1 MMKSSMRGL
10 WAGCAVGAALLASP
24 VAVHAVDG
32 VALIDQ
38 AKALAGNVTPGD
50 AAGFPVTI
58 SRPGSYRL
66 SSNLTVPAGVNAV
79 HITASGV
86 TLDLNGFTIVG
97 PKVFPGALGIIG
109 DNQTDVRI
117 GNGSVVGFT
126 IAMQFKGAAERITL
140 QDLTLD
146 STTMSGTTPVGGLGA
161 IVGETKQARA
171 ILRGI
176 TSNGQI
182 QVTCPS
188 VVLHTVSFFGVVE
201 LNVPPDGSGFAFP
214 RNCRGEH
221 VF

>member
-1 MMKSSMRGL
+1 MIKSFTGRALAAAAIG
-10 WAGCAVGAALLASP
+10 AGLLALP
-24 VAVHAVDG
+24 AAVLAVDG
-32 VALIDQ
+32 VTLIDQ

-50 AAGFPVTI
+50 TAGFPVTI

-66 SSNLTVPAGVNAV
+66 SSNLTVPPGVNAV
-79 HITASGV
+79 LISASGV
-86 TLDLNGFTIVG
+86 TLDLNGFTVLG
-97 PKVFPGALGIIG
+97 PKVFPSALGIVG

-117 GNGSVVGFT
+117 GNGSVIGFV
-126 IAMQFKGAAERITL
+126 IALQFKGAAERITL

-146 STTMSGTTPVGGLGA
+146 ATTNSNAGPVGGLGA
-161 IVGETKQARA
+161 IVGDTKAARA

-188 VVLHTVSFFGVVE
+188 LVLHTVAFFGVVE
-201 LNVPPDGSGFAFP
+201 LNVPPDGTGFPFP